1 MLLKIRNAP
10 LGRRAFL
17 QGAAGAALG
26 SVLPAFAPA
35 PQAAMAAEP
44 SSTAAGTPGNGL
56 PAGTNI
62 QRTMTLLAT
71 STPQK
76 RNKVRIL
83 FYGQSIT
90 QQKWSQKV
98 GDNLRRRFPHA
109 DLEIENRAIGGFSS
123 QVLIRPA
130 EHDLYPFYPDL
141 LIFHVYGG
149 NGEYEQIIKN
159 VRSRTTAEILMQ
171 TDHVAAGG
179 VQETPDEKADKGLWW
194 DWMMNHRFLPE
205 IAAKYGCG
213 LVDVRGGWLAH
224 LKANKLEP
232 KTLLADNVHLN
243 DRGNEL
249 MAELVGRY
257 LVYRPDLAKREAAAA
272 GDTVRTLF
280 VGKDVQWKNGRLVV
294 SFEGNRVDVIA
305 APSKPGAPASAQV
318 RIDGKKPSDFPELY
332 AVTRPSGTPNI
343 GWPAVIRVDRE
354 KPLVLEEW
362 TARVTDINADA
373 SKFKFEVAGSKTGPD
388 GAGSSDAKFVSRSG
402 RIVIEPQNWWFH
414 SDYQLSKKP
423 TPTGFE
429 VRWQVR
435 PLFVDTYTPPKI
447 EDPAREPV
455 TTLAQG
461 LINGKHVL
469 EITADGKAPVPI
481 RAIRVYRPPLK

>member
-1 MLLKIRNAP
+1 MPKNTRTLSAVLT
-10 LGRRAFL
+10 
-17 QGAAGAALG
+17 AALAVTVCHG
-26 SVLPAFAPA
+26 TRAADAPTPAPVAGPAAYPPVVLPDT
-35 PQAAMAAEP
+35 
-44 SSTAAGTPGNGL
+44 TAWGRNV
-56 PAGTNI
+56 
-62 QRTMTLLAT
+62 QRTMRLLAT
-71 STPQK
+71 STPER
-76 RNKVRIL
+76 RNTVRVL

-90 QQKWSQKV
+90 EQEWSRRV
-98 GDNLRRRFPHA
+98 ADDLRKRFPHA

-159 VRSRTTAEILMQ
+159 VRRRTAAEVLMQ

-205 IAAKYGCG
+205 IARKYGCG
-213 LVDVRGGWLAH
+213 LVDVRGGWLNH
-224 LKANKLEP
+224 LKTKGLEP
-232 KTLLADNVHLN
+232 KALLSDQVHLN
-243 DRGNEL
+243 DRGNDL
-249 MAELVGRY
+249 MAELVSRY
-257 LVYRPDLAKREAAAA
+257 LVYRPDLAKSEASAR
-272 GDTVRTLF
+272 DTVRTLV
-280 VGKDVQWKNGRLVV
+280 VGKDVKWKDGKLVLP
-294 SFEGNRVDVIA
+294 FEGNRVDVLAA
-305 APSKPGAPASAQV
+305 APPKPGAPASAQI
-318 RIDGKKPSDFPELY
+318 RIDGKKPSAFPELY

-354 KPLVLEEW
+354 KPAVLEDW
-362 TARVTDINADA
+362 TARVTEVNEDA
-373 SKFKFEVAGSKTGPD
+373 SKFKFEVAGSRTGPD
-388 GAGSSDAKFVSRSG
+388 GTGTSDAKFVSKSG
-402 RIVIEPQNWWFH
+402 RVVIEPQNWWFH

-423 TPTGFE
+423 TPAGFE

-435 PLFVDTYTPPKI
+435 PMFVDTYTLPKI
-447 EDPAREPV
+447 EDPTREHA

-461 LINGKHVL
+461 LTNDKHTL
-469 EITADGKAPVPI
+469 EIIADGNGAIPI